1 MIVFT
6 LFILLCMLLAVGAAL
21 DVVRTEFSRIKLQ
34 NVTDAAVLAAADLD
48 QTQDPRL
55 VVEDFLRRAG
65 IDPDLVEIT
74 VRQGL
79 DAREVTAT
87 SRFSLKTMFIDMVG
101 IRDLK
106 VPASGT
112 AKESVSELEI
122 ALVLDNSGSM
132 AQNDDFRMDL
142 LKPAAKNFVEQVL
155 TSEGADG
162 KVAISIIPFATQ
174 VTAGADLL
182 DLYNVSSEHSY
193 SHCVTF
199 EEADF
204 ATAALT
210 TSTPL
215 FRTAHFDP
223 SGRNKPPS
231 SSNRVCQTASHREI
245 TPWSDDVDYLK
256 GRIDAMQGAGWT
268 SIELGAKWGAALLD
282 PTARPVL
289 SALADAGKVD
299 EKFRGQ
305 PFDYFSGDDLVDRKK
320 YLIIMSD
327 GENTNQYDI
336 RAPYRSGE
344 STLFYDGSVASAS
357 LDLSKLSYYDADRA
371 SSSKYYRFGTNSWA
385 TAPTGGGNAVR
396 MTWPEVWNAMSVR
409 YYTETLYARATGM
422 SQGSEYNRI
431 VDSFAS
437 STKNSR
443 TSTICKAARDAGVM
457 VFTIGM
463 DTYGQGDATL
473 ADCASGEAYFYDVE
487 SDDLDQAFTSIARTI
502 NQLRLTN

>member
-6 LFILLCMLLAVGAAL
+6 LFILICMLLAVGAAL

-48 QTQDPRL
+48 QTLDPRA
-55 VVEDFLRRAG
+55 VVEDYLRRAG
-65 IDPDLVEIT
+65 IDPAKVEIS
-74 VRQGL
+74 VKQGL

-87 SRFSLKTMFIDMVG
+87 SRFTLPTMFMDMVG
-101 IRDLK
+101 IRSLV
-106 VPASGT
+106 VPAGGT
-112 AKESVSELEI
+112 ARESVSELEI

-132 AQNDDFRMDL
+132 AQNSNYRMNL

-155 TSEGADG
+155 TGENSEG

-182 DLYNVSSEHSY
+182 GLYNASSEHGY
-193 SHCVTF
+193 SHCVTY
-199 EEADF
+199 EDADF
-204 ATAALT
+204 GSTALST
-210 TSTPL
+210 TL
-215 FRTAHFDP
+215 QIARTAHFDP
-223 SGRNKPPS
+223 SGKRKPPS
-231 SSNRVCQTASHREI
+231 SGDLVCQTTANRAI
-245 TPWSDDVDYLK
+245 TPWSDDIDFLK
-256 GRIDAMQGAGWT
+256 ARIDAMQGAGWT

-289 SALADAGKVD
+289 SALVDSGKVD

-305 PFDYFSGDDLVDRKK
+305 PFDYHSDNELVDRKK

-336 RAPYRSGE
+336 LPPFRDGA
-344 STLFYDGSVASAS
+344 STLFYDGS
-357 LDLSKLSYYDADRA
+357 LSSGPIDYSGLSYYDADRVSA
-371 SSSKYYRFGTNSWA
+371 EKYYRFSTGDWDVT
-385 TAPTGGGNAVR
+385 PTGQSDAVQ
-396 MTWPEVWNAMSVR
+396 MTWPEVWNAMSVK
-409 YYTETLYARATGM
+409 YYTETLFRRATGQ
-422 SQGSEYNRI
+422 SSGTEYDRI
-431 VDSFAS
+431 VKRFYNTD
-437 STKNSR
+437 KNVR
-443 TSTICKAARDAGVM
+443 TSMICSAAKQAGVI

-473 ADCASGEAYFYDVE
+473 DDCASGEGYFYDVE
-487 SDDLDQAFTSIARTI
+487 SNDLDQAFTSIARTI